1 LSHSIILELLVRNYG
16 QAVHSADVVTNEV
29 DSSWAEYL
37 AVLAHL
43 HLGDLVTA
51 ERSIETGARR
61 FPTQVLFHSAGAILA
76 ALKSDEHSTRQAI
89 DRTTRNRKP
98 YGHFHHAQ
106 FDIGCA
112 LALLGRS
119 DEAVGW
125 LSDAVHG
132 GFPCLPAVENEPL
145 LESLRGHSGY
155 RNLVAELRQSRE
167 HFAGVF
173 EGLRKTL
180 TSSS

>member
-1 LSHSIILELLVRNYG
+1 MRNYG
-16 QAVHSADVVTNEV
+16 QAIRSADVVASQI

-43 HLGDLVTA
+43 HLGDVATA
-51 ERSIETGARR
+51 ERSIETGARK

-76 ALKSDEHSTRQAI
+76 ALKGDEESARQAI
-89 DRTTRNRKP
+89 ERTMRNRKP

-112 LALLGRS
+112 LSILGRK

-145 LESLRGHSGY
+145 LESLRGHSAY
-155 RNLVAELRQSRE
+155 RNLVGELRQTRD
-167 HFAGVF
+167 HFATVF
-173 EGLRKTL
+173 NSVRNRLSF
-180 TSSS
+180 SS